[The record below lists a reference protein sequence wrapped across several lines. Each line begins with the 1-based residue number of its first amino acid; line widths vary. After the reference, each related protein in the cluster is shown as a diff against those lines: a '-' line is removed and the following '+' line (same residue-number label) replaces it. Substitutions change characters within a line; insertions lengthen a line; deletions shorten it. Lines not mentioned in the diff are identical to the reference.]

1 MYTSIQGS
9 ALKLHIVSSALQSTF
24 CMILKIKQKD
34 KPSKQQVLAALD
46 K

>member
-1 MYTSIQGS
+1 MHTG
-9 ALKLHIVSSALQSTF
+9 LKLHIESWALQSTF
-24 CMILKIKQKD
+24 YMILKIKQKG